1 MNKKQQ
7 KSGLLVLGK
16 PEAFGK
22 CELEGFVARSGGAK
36 RESNP
41 YDSKRNWTTDAANA
55 HPGAVTA
62 WRCGWDTA
70 SMQLT

>member
-7 KSGLLVLGK
+7 KAGLLVLGK

-41 YDSKRNWTTDAANA
+41 YDSKHHRYTNAATA
-55 HPGAVTA
+55 HREAATA
-62 WRCGWDTA
+62 WWCGWDTA
-70 SMQLT
+70 SMQLA

>member
-7 KSGLLVLGK
+7 KSDLRMLGK
-16 PEAFGK
+16 PGAFGK
-22 CELEGFVARSGGAK
+22 YELEGFVARSGGAM

-41 YDSKRNWTTDAANA
+41 YTYKQHRMTNAAVA
-55 HPGAVTA
+55 HPDAVTA
-62 WRCGWDTA
+62 WWCGWDTA

>member
-7 KSGLLVLGK
+7 KSGLRALGK

-22 CELEGFVARSGGAK
+22 CELEGFVARSGGAN

-41 YDSKRNWTTDAANA
+41 YDPKHRRNTNAATA
-55 HPGAVTA
+55 HRATA
-62 WRCGWDTA
+62 WWYGWDTA
-70 SMQLT
+70 AMQLA

>member
-7 KSGLLVLGK
+7 KSGLWALGK

-22 CELEGFVARSGGAK
+22 CELEGFVARSGGAN

-41 YDSKRNWTTDAANA
+41 YDSKQDRTKADATA
-55 HPGAVTA
+55 HPKAATA
-62 WRCGWDTA
+62 WWCGWDTA
-70 SMQLT
+70 AMQLA